1 MKKVVLISVET
12 VALNSLG
19 EHSCIGVQNSAG
31 LKSIAAQVK
40 PGIYMIFSLDNET
53 GLNRKDQMEHIGT
66 NVLAGYYLSKGDT
79 VYVFDSSLEMMQ
91 WFIS

>member
-1 MKKVVLISVET
+1 MSVET
-12 VALNSLG
+12 VALNSLEEYG
-19 EHSCIGVQNSAG
+19 CIGVQNSAG
-31 LKSIAAQVK
+31 HKSIAAQVK